1 MTEEYKDQDTLDPEG
16 DEDTLEPQGDESNE
30 ELAKLKEIA
39 ENQKIRAEKAER
51 ELKEMKEVK
60 PQETPRENILSQSD
74 MIALIKEDIE
84 DDGLIDEVKTFAK
97 LKNITV
103 KEALKSSVMRA
114 VIAERKYSPSCAHS
128 QIHPAL
134 PAVSSPVLP
143 LRTVQTYNQPSRYQ
157 YSLPHQAYLILFAI
171 LPDIPLLFRRYFYIP
186 RILF

>member
-16 DEDTLEPQGDESNE
+16 DEDALEPQGDESNE

-60 PQETPRENILSQSD
+60 PQETPREDFLSQSD

-114 VIAERKYSPSCAHS
+114 VIAERKEELATAEATAIGNKRSGGRAETPEE
-128 QIHPAL
+128 
-134 PAVSSPVLP
+134 
-143 LRTVQTYNQPSRYQ
+143 
-157 YSLPHQAYLILFAI
+157 LISKARAGNVPETDDGIEKLVEARFQSK
-171 LPDIPLLFRRYFYIP
+171 RKK
-186 RILF
+186 